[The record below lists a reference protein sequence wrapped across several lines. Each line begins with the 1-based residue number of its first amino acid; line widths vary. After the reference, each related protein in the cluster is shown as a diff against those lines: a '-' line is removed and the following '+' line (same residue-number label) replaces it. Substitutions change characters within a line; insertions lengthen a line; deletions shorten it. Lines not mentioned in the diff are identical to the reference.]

1 MKISKLAL
9 TGALLLEQKHHRD
22 ARGYFAETY
31 RQQLLD
37 DAVGHSVRFTQD
49 NEAFSQFGVLRG
61 LHYQKPPYAQSKLLR
76 VVQGTVL
83 DIIVD
88 IRHGS
93 PTFGQHLAT
102 ELSANKP
109 QQLFI
114 PRGFAHG
121 YLTLTPQALLQYKVD
136 NYYSP
141 ADDCG
146 LHYADPTLAI
156 DWLLPVEQLRLSAKD
171 QQQPLLNDVPV
182 HFNFTD
188 SQYD

>member
-1 MKISKLAL
+1 MKINKLEL
-9 TGALLLEQKHHRD
+9 TGALLLEHQAHQD
-22 ARGYFAETY
+22 DRGYFAETY
-31 RQQLLD
+31 RQKALD
-37 DAVGHSVRFTQD
+37 SAVGHPVRFVQD
-49 NEAFSQFGVLRG
+49 NEALSQYGVFRG
-61 LHYQKPPYAQSKLLR
+61 LHYQKPPFAQSKLVR
-76 VVQGTVL
+76 VMLGAVL

-93 PTFGQHLAT
+93 PTFGHHLAT
-102 ELSANKP
+102 TLSADKA

-146 LHYADPTLAI
+146 LHYADPELAI
-156 DWLLPVEQLRLSAKD
+156 KLPLPPRQLRLSDKD
-171 QQQPLLNDVPV
+171 LSQTLLSQLPA
-182 HFNFTD
+182 HFNFAD
-188 SQYD
+188 NLYD

>member
-1 MKISKLAL
+1 MNISKLAL
-9 TGALLLEQKHHRD
+9 PGALLLDVEQHSD

-31 RQQLLD
+31 RQQQLD
-37 DAVGHSVRFTQD
+37 EALGYPVRFIQD
-49 NEAFSQFGVLRG
+49 NEALSQYGVLRG
-61 LHYQKPPYAQSKLLR
+61 LHYQKPPFAQSKLLR
-76 VVQGTVL
+76 VVRGTVL

-93 PTFGQHLAT
+93 PTFGQYLAT
-102 ELSANKP
+102 ELSADKP
-109 QQLFI
+109 QLLFV

-156 DWLLPVEQLRLSAKD
+156 NWLMQPAQLCLSEKD
-171 QQQPLLNDVPV
+171 LSQPLLSQVPE
-182 HFNFTD
+182 HFNFAD
-188 SQYD
+188 KLYD

>member
-1 MKISKLAL
+1 MKITKLAL
-9 TGALLLEQKHHRD
+9 AGALLLETKRHSD
-22 ARGYFAETY
+22 ERGYFAETY
-31 RQQLLD
+31 QQQQLN
-37 DAVGHSVRFTQD
+37 AAAGHAIGFVQD
-49 NEAFSQFGVLRG
+49 NEAMSVCGVLRG
-61 LHYQKPPYAQSKLLR
+61 LHYQKPPFAQSKLVR
-76 VVQGTVL
+76 VVQGAVL

-102 ELSANKP
+102 KLTADKP

-146 LHYADPTLAI
+146 LFYADPTLAI
-156 DWLLPVEQLRLSAKD
+156 DWVLPTEQLLLSAKD
-171 QQQPLLNDVPV
+171 HKQPLLSELPA
-182 HFNFTD
+182 HFSFTD
-188 SQYD
+188 NLYV

>member
-9 TGALLLEQKHHRD
+9 TGALLLEHKAYSD
-22 ARGYFAETY
+22 ERGYFAETY
-31 RQQLLD
+31 RQQQLD
-37 DAVGHSVRFTQD
+37 DAAGYSVRFIQD
-49 NEAFSQFGVLRG
+49 NEAVSQLGVLRG
-61 LHYQKPPYAQSKLLR
+61 LHYQKPPFAQSKLVR
-76 VVQGTVL
+76 VLQGAIL
-83 DIIVD
+83 DVIVD

-93 PTFGQHLAT
+93 PTFGQALAT
-102 ELSANKP
+102 PLSADTL

-121 YLTLTPQALLQYKVD
+121 YLTLTSHALLQYKVD

-156 DWLLPVEQLRLSAKD
+156 SWPIQPSQLRLSAKD
-171 QQQPLLNDVPV
+171 QQQPLLSALPV
-182 HFNFTD
+182 HFNITD
-188 SQYD
+188 KLYD

>member
-9 TGALLLEQKHHRD
+9 PGALLLETQAHND
-22 ARGYFAETY
+22 QRGYFAETY

-37 DAVGHSVRFTQD
+37 NVVGHSVRFVQD

-61 LHYQKPPYAQSKLLR
+61 LHYQKTPFAQSKLVR
-76 VVQGTVL
+76 VVQGAVL

-88 IRHGS
+88 IRLGS

-102 ELSANKP
+102 ELSADKP
-109 QQLFI
+109 QQLFV

-136 NYYSP
+136 NYFSP

-146 LHYADPTLAI
+146 LNYADPALAI
-156 DWLLPVEQLRLSAKD
+156 SWPLPKAQLKLSDKD
-171 QQQPLLNDVPV
+171 LRQPLLSQLAV
-182 HFNFTD
+182 HFHFADTL
-188 SQYD
+188 YE